1 MLMNKRQILFTT
13 LISILFGWL
22 GRHMQLN
29 IFGLK
34 IIGNP
39 IIVGV
44 VTFFVLVWVCLWYNE
59 KSAGK

>member
-1 MLMNKRQILFTT
+1 MNKRQILFTT
-13 LISILFGWL
+13 LISILFGWI
-22 GRHMQLN
+22 GRYMQLN

-34 IIGNP
+34 LTNNP

-44 VTFFVLVWVCLWYNE
+44 VTFFVLVLVCLWYNE

>member
-1 MLMNKRQILFTT
+1 MNKRQILFTT

-34 IIGNP
+34 LTNNP

-44 VTFFVLVWVCLWYNE
+44 ITFFVLVLVCLQYNK
-59 KSAGK
+59 KSTGK

>member
-1 MLMNKRQILFTT
+1 MSKRQILFTILT
-13 LISILFGWL
+13 SILFGWL
-22 GRHMQLN
+22 GQHMQLN

-34 IIGNP
+34 IINNP

-44 VTFFVLVWVCLWYNE
+44 VTFFVLVLVCLWYNE

>member
-1 MLMNKRQILFTT
+1 MSKRQILFTALT
-13 LISILFGWL
+13 SILFSWL

-34 IIGNP
+34 ITNNP
-39 IIVGV
+39 IFVGV

-59 KSAGK
+59 KSTGK